1 MGNRFRT
8 PTAQQHRARR
18 RIGTLLVGALL
29 TGSLAA
35 IAPVTAHADTVTT
48 PPAVTDPEAIAAAQA
63 QASGTSVP
71 VPADETA
78 NSTTVANPDG
88 TLTYTATALP
98 TQVQQNGSWVPVDTA
113 LRANSNGTL
122 SPAAV
127 ESGVAFSGGGSTPLA
142 TLTNATGQQYALS
155 WPSALPTPTVSG
167 ATATYSDVLPG
178 VDLQMTATVFGGYTE
193 NLIVKTAAAAAN
205 PALAD
210 IHFNT
215 STNGLTLGQN
225 AAGGVQA
232 TDASGTAV
240 FTSPTPTVWSTPA
253 AAPATGPDAVPR
265 SAVKRAAATIDT
277 DTSTAPVASTD
288 ADDSAPDTTLPIQVT
303 SSGLDL
309 LPPASALTG
318 SNVTYPVVID
328 PATAPANSIGM
339 PSWTWVGSNE
349 SVSHYEDT
357 NNTND
362 NGTPIAR
369 AGYDDWCQGGGSGC
383 AAFGVTRTL
392 FSMGSLSQFWDKH
405 IVGATLALTENS
417 PTAGGG
423 NAVMDIHGAGAFD
436 NSTVWSNQ
444 PAPWSAIAASATFPS
459 LPGTGQADQTFNLTT
474 LFQNAIAS
482 KYNTQTLVLE
492 ADNESTSADVDY
504 RKFVV
509 STSSPTNPSL
519 SISYWSTPN
528 VPTNLHMVNGTQSLP
543 CNPAPG
549 SSTVWI
555 NASASKTITLN
566 ADISSPD
573 AGYNES
579 SQFWLQ
585 NGDPTPTGSWTN
597 LGGSSATSLA
607 GNTGSAAQATTP
619 ALVDGDEYQW
629 QVYADNPGGYGSTAA
644 PSASTSC
651 WFRVDMT
658 PPSQPVP
665 GAETAPVGTT
675 SGSLQV
681 SATDSGPNPSGVDH
695 FLYNVNGTSL
705 TSGGD
710 SNGVPVS
717 VPSTGT
723 ASIPLPA
730 DHWGTNTVWIATVDA
745 AGNQSQPV
753 HYDYYVPQGS
763 YTPGTAGDLNGDGK
777 PDLALVDTA
786 GNLRVYS
793 NPETV
798 DPNPTS
804 TQPAGGNI
812 LVPAHDAPNQV
823 GFNNAIVAHNGSF
836 NNDPCD
842 DIIVIQSGN
851 LYVDTN
857 NNCNPSNKSTVFT
870 LGAGQPRPNRVY
882 GDTTNYNPNDWS
894 SVQQAVVLPPTAA
907 TNNEP
912 ALLTLEDYTATP
924 TLWETIFT
932 NTSAQSSILLAEGSY
947 WNGVTLLSPGN
958 VGGTPALWVRD
969 NSSGSLT
976 QYPNIESWA
985 TATTA
990 TTQTTGTPTGGT
1002 TFATAGYSAQQYP
1015 MLTTD
1020 GPTDTSSN
1028 PDLWAIDSTG
1038 RLTYLPTTLNTSTPP
1053 VPTVGAPQALT
1064 STGWSDNLQNAGT
1077 APITNNPGP
1086 GDVWPLSAT
1095 TNGTDIGSNP
1105 AAATAVTYGP
1115 DYAGRT
1121 NGATVFNGTSSTM
1134 TTTTASLNTTQ
1145 SFTVSA
1151 WAKLNSDSTYDTVA
1165 SQSDTL
1171 GYVNGYYLQYS
1182 PVFSGWAFVM
1192 PGNDSTTPTT
1202 LHAGTGITPALG
1214 QWTNLVGTFNAASDT
1229 MSLYVNGRLAGTG
1242 AGPTTPWSATGPL
1255 DIGSAGN
1262 TNYFPGSISDLR
1274 TYQTALTS
1282 DQVAAMYSSDTGNIL
1297 FPSDSTLYNAGPN
1310 STGTTWSTA
1319 NATMTF
1325 NNGVLTVTN
1334 TTDARTWSAG
1344 TTGNPGAQFVL
1355 QQKDGNFVIYPT
1367 VATATAQSGSA
1378 LWSAATY
1385 NNPDDTLILQND
1397 GNLVV
1402 YNTAGTAIWSTG
1414 TY

>member
-1 MGNRFRT
+1 MGNRFRIY
-8 PTAQQHRARR
+8 TAQRRHPGR
-18 RIGTLLVGALL
+18 RIGTFLVGALL
-29 TGSLAA
+29 VGSLTAL
-35 IAPVTAHADTVTT
+35 APTAHADTVTA

-98 TQVQQNGSWVPVDTA
+98 TQVQQSGSWVPVDTA
-113 LRANSNGTL
+113 LRANSDGTL
-122 SPAAV
+122 SPAAA
-127 ESGVAFSGGGSTPLA
+127 ESGVTFSGGGSTPLA
-142 TLTNATGQQYALS
+142 TLTNAAGQQYSLS
-155 WPSALPTPTVSG
+155 WPTALPTPTLSG
-167 ATATYSDVLPG
+167 ATATYPDVLPG
-178 VDLQMTATVFGGYTE
+178 VDLQMTATIFGGYTE
-193 NLIVKTAAAAAN
+193 NLIVETAAAAAN

-215 STNGLTLGQN
+215 STTNGLTLSQN
-225 AAGGVQA
+225 AAGGIQA

-253 AAPATGPDAVPR
+253 AAPAAGSDAVTG
-265 SAVKRAAATIDT
+265 SAAKRAATSAST

-328 PATAPANSIGM
+328 PATTPVASIGM

-349 SVSHYEDT
+349 TASHYEDA
-357 NNTND
+357 NNTYD
-362 NGTPIAR
+362 NGTPTAR
-369 AGYDDWCQGGGSGC
+369 AGYDDWCSGGGSGC

-392 FSMGSLSQFWDKH
+392 FSMGTLSQFWDKH
-405 IVGATLALTENS
+405 ILKATFSLAEQVPS
-417 PTAGGG
+417 SGGG
-423 NAVMDIHGAGAFD
+423 NAVMDIHGAAAFD
-436 NSTVWSNQ
+436 SSTVWSNQ
-444 PAPWSAIAASATFPS
+444 PAPWGTIAASATFPT
-459 LPGTGQADQTFNLTT
+459 LPGTGQASQNFDLTT
-474 LFQNAIAS
+474 LFQDAIAA

-492 ADNESTSADVDY
+492 ADNESTSADIDY

-528 VPTNLHMVNGTQSLP
+528 VPNNLHMTNGTTSLP
-543 CNPAPG
+543 CNTTPG

-566 ADISSPD
+566 ADLSSPD
-573 AGYNES
+573 AGFTES
-579 SQFWLQ
+579 SQFWFQ

-597 LGGSSATSLA
+597 LGGSSVTSAA
-607 GNTGSAAQATTP
+607 GDAGTPAQATTP
-619 ALVDGDEYQW
+619 PLVDGDEYQW
-629 QVYADNPGGYGSTAA
+629 QAYADNPGGYGSTAA

-651 WFRVDMT
+651 WFKVDMT
-658 PPSQPVP
+658 PPSQPLP
-665 GAETAPVGTT
+665 GAETPPTGTT

-681 SATDSGPNPSGVDH
+681 SATDGGPNPSGVDH

-753 HYDYYVPQGS
+753 HYDYYVPQGT

-793 NPETV
+793 SPQTV

-812 LVPAHDAPNQV
+812 LIPAKDAPNQI
-823 GFNNAIVAHNGSF
+823 GFNNALVAHNGSF

-842 DIIVIQSGN
+842 DIVIIQKAN

-857 NNCNPSNKSTVFT
+857 NNCNPNNTSTVFT
-870 LGAGQPRPNRVY
+870 AGAGQGRPTHVY

-894 SVQQAVVLPPTAA
+894 SVQQAVVLPPTAT
-907 TNNEP
+907 TNNKP
-912 ALLTLEDYTATP
+912 ALLTLEDYNNVP
-924 TLWETIFT
+924 TLWETLFT
-932 NTSAQSSILLAEGSY
+932 GTNAQSSILLAEGGY
-947 WNGVTLLSPGN
+947 WNAVTILSPGTI
-958 VGGTPALWVRD
+958 GGAPALWVRD
-969 NSSGSLT
+969 NSSGSIT
-976 QYPNIESWA
+976 QYPDIESWA
-985 TATTA
+985 STATA
-990 TTQTTGTPTGGT
+990 TTQTGIPTGGT
-1002 TFATAGYSAQQYP
+1002 QFTESGYSAQQYP
-1015 MLTTD
+1015 MLTTN
-1020 GPTDTSSN
+1020 GPTDTSAN
-1028 PDLWAIDSTG
+1028 PVLWAIDSTG
-1038 RLTYLPTTLNTSTPP
+1038 RLTYLPTTLNSSTPP
-1053 VPTVGAPQALT
+1053 TPTIGSPQALT

-1095 TNGTDIGSNP
+1095 SGGSDIGTNP
-1105 AAATAVTYGP
+1105 ATATAVTYGS
-1115 DYAGRT
+1115 DYADRA
-1121 NGATVFNGTSSTM
+1121 NGAAVFNGTSSTM
-1134 TTTTASLNTTQ
+1134 TTTTASVNNTQ
-1145 SFTVSA
+1145 SYSVSA
-1151 WAKLNSDSTYDTVA
+1151 WAKLNSDSTYAAVA
-1165 SQSDTL
+1165 SQSDAL
-1171 GYVNGYYLQYS
+1171 GNINGYYLQYS
-1182 PVFSGWAFVM
+1182 TAFHGWAFVL
-1192 PGNDSTTPTT
+1192 PNTDATESPDA
-1202 LHAGTGITPALG
+1202 HAGTDVTPVLG
-1214 QWTNLVGTFNAASDT
+1214 QWTNLVGTFNAANDT
-1229 MSLYVNGRLAGTG
+1229 ISLYVNGRLVDTEP
-1242 AGPTTPWSATGPL
+1242 GPATPWAATGPL
-1255 DIGSAGN
+1255 HIGCGGN
-1262 TNYFPGSISDLR
+1262 NNYFPGSISDVR
-1274 TYQTALTS
+1274 TYQAALTA
-1282 DQVAAMYSSDTGNIL
+1282 DQVAAMYSSDTGDIL

-1310 STGTTWSTA
+1310 NTGTVWSTA

-1325 NNGVLTVTN
+1325 DNGLLTVTN
-1334 TTDARTWSAG
+1334 TTDGKTWSNG
-1344 TTGNPGAQFVL
+1344 TTGNPSAQFVL

-1367 VATATAQSGSA
+1367 VATATAENGSA
-1378 LWSAATY
+1378 LWSAA
-1385 NNPDDTLILQND
+1385 PCGQQRS
-1397 GNLVV
+1397 
-1402 YNTAGTAIWSTG
+1402 AAIPT
-1414 TY
+1414 TR